1 VRLRLVGRDAGKGV
15 RSWAL
20 DGVRLDGGDLDGLPT
35 TTSSSG
41 PAEPAAHANGTQI
54 IDHVVVAT
62 PAMGRTVDR
71 LEAAGLG
78 ARRVRDTD
86 TYGAPM
92 RQTFFRL
99 DEVILEVVGP
109 PEADA
114 DADGGG
120 ARFFGL
126 ALTVDDLDG
135 LAARLG
141 PLLGRVKS
149 AVQEGRR
156 IATLRHRDAGL
167 SVAIAFMDGAP
178 AG

>member
-1 VRLRLVGRDAGKGV
+1 V

-20 DGVRLDGGDLDGLPT
+20 DGVRLDGDDLDGLPT

-41 PAEPAAHANGTQI
+41 PAEPATHANGTQI

-62 PAMGRTVDR
+62 PAMSRTVDR
-71 LEAAGLG
+71 LEAAGLE

-109 PEADA
+109 PETDA
-114 DADGGG
+114 DAGRSG
-120 ARFFGL
+120 FFGL
-126 ALTVDDLDG
+126 ALTVDDLER
-135 LAARLG
+135 LVARLG
-141 PLLGRVKS
+141 PLLGRVKP

-167 SVAIAFMDGAP
+167 SVAIAFMDRDPDG
-178 AG
+178 